1 MSIQKQK
8 QKYPQSIDEMQD
20 MSPEELCMFDGL
32 MKNNELRN
40 STVEERVEELRNSK
54 NREVL
59 EQKSV
64 IRAVIKLAS
73 KKVSWKG
80 KERANSLREFWY
92 NPVKPIVTE
101 IFPDKDDS
109 NLNDRLSTEL
119 GDMIKEGQLT
129 YEDLNIV
136 DESRERELRRSGV
149 ESDKILFV
157 EKDSAYR
164 KLKKL
169 PEIYDINLI
178 SGSGFNSLA
187 CTEAV
192 AKELDTDRQYDI
204 FVLTD
209 YDPTGFDIRDSFK
222 DQLETY
228 GFDINSYTHIGIK
241 PSQLDEETID
251 RQLYTPPKEEKHQRE
266 WVEEY
271 GIDGKYGLEI
281 EAYGDMGTKGEAL
294 RKFVVE
300 ELKPHIDT
308 RQHIQRD
315 VQQAKD
321 GLGEAVAHHIYLQF
335 RDEIIGGLR
344 EDLMDRAREIGTELD
359 SDIETY
365 DGEELHESAIKGTEQ
380 PTVDSQQ
387 VKDQIRQQL
396 KQEISTGEIT
406 VEDYINTD
414 IEVNA

>member
-1 MSIQKQK
+1 MTQQIQLRKA
-8 QKYPQSIDEMQD
+8 PESIDEMQD
-20 MSPEELCMFDGL
+20 LSYEDFRQVEKYLFKKYKDKTLDERLQIEKEEDKDCI
-32 MKNNELRN
+32 NE
-40 STVEERVEELRNSK
+40 T
-54 NREVL
+54 EVYNHL
-59 EQKSV
+59 
-64 IRAVIKLAS
+64 IKLTADELQ
-73 KKVSWKG
+73 WKG
-80 KERANSLREFWY
+80 KENSHSLRDIWY
-92 NPVKPIVTE
+92 NPIKPIITRA
-101 IFPDKDDS
+101 FPHKDAS
-109 NLNDRLSTEL
+109 SLNDNLSDKL
-119 GDMIKEGQLT
+119 SDLIKEGEIKS
-129 YEDLNIV
+129 YKSLNV
-136 DESRERELRRSGV
+136 LDNSRERKLRRTGV

-192 AKELDTDRQYDI
+192 AKELDTNRQYDI

-209 YDPTGFDIRDSFK
+209 YDPTGFQIRDSFQ
-222 DQLETY
+222 DHLETY
-228 GFDINSYTHIGIK
+228 GFDINSYTRLGIN
-241 PSQLDEETID
+241 PRQLDEDTID
-251 RQLYTPPKEEKHQRE
+251 KQLFTPSATKKHEKQ
-266 WVEEY
+266 WMEEY
-271 GIDGKYGLEI
+271 GIDGKYGLEL
-281 EAYGDMGTKGEAL
+281 EAYGDMETKGEAL

-365 DGEELHESAIKGTEQ
+365 DGEELHESAIKGTRQ

-396 KQEISTGEIT
+396 KQEISTGEIS